1 MKRHKTAQYLKNERF
16 ELCHLAKKT
25 LHKKEETEDGMSD
38 GFKCLSMRH
47 CRDLF
52 SLLTASEAK
61 DTMTSDDTEY
71 LRAIGV
77 EFRANEGMTSLENA
91 CEGLREKVG
100 PHILAT
106 LQQVTFY
113 HKM

>member
-1 MKRHKTAQYLKNERF
+1 
-16 ELCHLAKKT
+16 
-25 LHKKEETEDGMSD
+25 MS
-38 GFKCLSMRH
+38 
-47 CRDLF
+47 
-52 SLLTASEAK
+52 
-61 DTMTSDDTEY
+61 SDATEY